1 VRRYPAILCTLLA
14 LMLVPAVA
22 IGGAPDPNASDADAA
37 GSTAPAV
44 VEDRTPA
51 ASTPLGDW
59 ESAGTLNTARSRT
72 GVAFSP
78 RNGRFYALG
87 GESTGGNR
95 DIPIEEY
102 DPETNEWTDRA
113 NLLTGVSNSGAA
125 TVGNFIYVPGG
136 FSGTAGSTEMQRYN
150 PVTNNV
156 VFMAPMSEG
165 NYAHAV
171 VAHRKRIFV
180 LAGSSTGVAGTTN
193 AIYDTRTNEWDD
205 GMPLPVAV
213 QYPAAASDGKFI
225 YVLGG
230 NTTDL
235 TTVQRY
241 NPATDQWTTAVS
253 PMDVGRGGPGA
264 FFDGKDVWAVGGGWA
279 TYLASTESYRRASDE
294 WSEGPTVDAG
304 ARTLGVAFGNH
315 LAVKA
320 GGWNGS
326 YMAEAE
332 RLVFESHQPDGR
344 IKAPGSRFRG
354 DDIYNRTGRRQTG
367 KTSAARGTTKTFRIK
382 VQNDGNVP
390 GRFRVRGSGG
400 TSAFSVVYLRGGGN
414 VTAKVVGGRFRTK
427 VLQPGKTQLLRL
439 KVTVLHGASIGSA
452 KTWRIVARSVKDGSA
467 RDVVKAKVRV
477 V

>member
-1 VRRYPAILCTLLA
+1 MRRYPAILCTLLA

-22 IGGAPDPNASDADAA
+22 VGVAPDPNASDADAA
-37 GSTAPAV
+37 GSTAPTV

-51 ASTPLGDW
+51 SSTPLGDW
-59 ESAGTLNTARSRT
+59 QPAGTLHSPRSRT

-78 RNGRFYALG
+78 HNGRFYALG
-87 GESTGGNR
+87 GETTGGNR

-102 DPETNEWTDRA
+102 NPNTNAWTERA
-113 NLLTGVSNSGAA
+113 LLDTGVSNTGAA
-125 TVGNFIYVPGG
+125 AVGRFIYVPGG
-136 FSGTAGSTEMQRYN
+136 YNGLAVSDMQRYN
-150 PVTNNV
+150 VTTNNV
-156 VFMAPMSEG
+156 VTVEPLPAA

-171 VAHRKRIFV
+171 VAHGRRIFV
-180 LAGSSTGVAGTTN
+180 LGGSSTGVAGTTN
-193 AIYDTRTNEWDD
+193 AIYNTRTNEWDD
-205 GMPLPVAV
+205 GMPLPDAV
-213 QYPAAASDGKFI
+213 HYPAAASDGKFI

-241 NPATDQWTTAVS
+241 NPATDQWTIDVS

-279 TYLASTESYRRASDE
+279 TYLTSTESYRRASDQ

-320 GGWNGS
+320 GGWNGD

-332 RLVFESHQPDGR
+332 RLVFKFHQPDGR

-390 GRFRVRGSGG
+390 GRFRVKGGGG
-400 TSAFSVVYLRGGGN
+400 TSAFNVVYLRGGGN

-439 KVTVLHGASIGSA
+439 RVTVLHGASIGSA